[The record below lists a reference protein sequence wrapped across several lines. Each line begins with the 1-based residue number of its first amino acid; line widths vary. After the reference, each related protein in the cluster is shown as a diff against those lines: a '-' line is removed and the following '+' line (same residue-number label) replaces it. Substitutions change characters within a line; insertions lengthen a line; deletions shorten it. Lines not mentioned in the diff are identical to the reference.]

1 VTDER
6 WARVKALFQ
15 AAVERPAA
23 ERTAFLA
30 AATTGDDELRREVES
45 LLASDTGDVSFLDRL
60 PRAAKAVLADSRT
73 SPPTAGLNQ
82 SHPVLELGHRIGSAW
97 SAQVATQ
104 SLVGQTLG
112 SYHVLSKIGE
122 GGMGEVYRARDTKLR
137 RDVALKVMP
146 EAFARDPE
154 RLTRFEREA
163 QILASLNHKNIAA
176 IYGLEES
183 NGVHFL
189 VLELVEGETFAE
201 RIERHGP
208 LPLEKALVLSRQVA
222 EALEYAHK
230 KAITH
235 RDIKPANLKV
245 TPDGEVKV
253 LDFGLAKIFEG
264 DQARLDLSILPTLG
278 PAPTLDGQIVGTP
291 AYMSPEQVRGQQV
304 DKQADIWAFGCV
316 LYALLT
322 GKQAFP
328 GETIH
333 DTISKVLNEEPDRQA
348 LPPSTPATLQT
359 LLRRCLHKDVNRRLH
374 DIADARIEIEEAL
387 ATPAPAEPTA
397 ATVAPAR
404 PIWRRLMPWT
414 ASSLVL
420 AAAAGLVWIFKPPP
434 VSAPLSVS
442 RLAITLPAGQRFAA
456 MDQPAIAISPDG
468 RKIVYVAIQS
478 GVRERAGP
486 NQEQAGPQQLFLRPL
501 DSQES
506 KPVAGTEGAVAPFF
520 SPDGRWIGFFAGGKL
535 KKVSVNGGPVA
546 TLANTPVPGGGNWS
560 SKGILAIQGFRLGG
574 LQQISQ
580 GGGTVQPLTS
590 VERTEGT
597 HGWPELLPGGN
608 AVLFAGSATVAGWNN
623 AQIAAQPIGGGER
636 KNLVAGTQPR
646 YALTGHLLYMQSGTL
661 MAAPFEPQRL
671 ALTGSAVPAV
681 EGIEQS
687 LVTGAAQYS
696 ISSTGTLVYLA
707 GGLTGRKNRM
717 VWVTRNGE
725 EKLLLA
731 APRNYEFP
739 RVSPDG
745 WRVAVT
751 IADQE
756 AHIWVYDV
764 DRDNFTRLTFGG
776 NVNNVPTWSP
786 DGKRIAFRSNR
797 AGGPG
802 SLFWQAPDGSGGAE
816 RLTTSE
822 YTHLPN
828 SFSADGKL
836 LAFQENNPR
845 TGRDIWVLRL
855 SDRKS
860 QPFLRTP
867 FQETSPKFSPD
878 ARWVAYCSDESL
890 GRSEVY
896 VQPYPGPG
904 GKRQISTEGGQEPV
918 WNPNGRELFYRS
930 GTKIMAVDVDTRS
943 GFSSGTP
950 RMLFE
955 GTYLPTPVVVPDYD
969 VSPDGQRFLM
979 LKPAETQTSALTQIN
994 VVLNWFEELKRRV
1007 PAGQ

>member
-23 ERTAFLA
+23 ERNAFLA

-60 PRAAKAVLADSRT
+60 PLAAKAVLADSRT

-82 SHPVLELGHRIGSAW
+82 SHPVLELGHRSGSA
-97 SAQVATQ
+97 QEPTQ
-104 SLVGQTLG
+104 SFVGQKLG
-112 SYHVLSKIGE
+112 SYQVLSKIGE
-122 GGMGEVYRARDTKLR
+122 GGMGEVYRAKDTKLR
-137 RDVALKVMP
+137 RDVAVKVLP
-146 EAFARDPE
+146 RAFARDPE
-154 RLTRFEREA
+154 RLARFEREA

-208 LPLEKALVLSRQVA
+208 LPLEKALVLSQQVA

-264 DQARLDLSILPTLG
+264 DQAGLDLSKLPALG

-304 DKQADIWAFGCV
+304 DKQSDIWAFGCV

-322 GKQAFP
+322 GKQAFR
-328 GETIH
+328 GETIP
-333 DTISKVLNEEPDRQA
+333 DTISKVLDGEPDRKA
-348 LPPSTPATLQT
+348 LPPSTPSNVHS
-359 LLRRCLHKDVNRRLH
+359 LLRRCLQKDANRRLH

-387 ATPAPAEPTA
+387 TTPAPAEPTA
-397 ATVAPAR
+397 AAVAPPR
-404 PIWRRLMPWT
+404 PIWRHLIPWT
-414 ASSLVL
+414 ASTLVL
-420 AAAAGLVWIFKPPP
+420 AAAAGFAVWAFKPPRVP
-434 VSAPLSVS
+434 VLSVS
-442 RLAITLPAGQRFAA
+442 RLTIILPAGQRLAA
-456 MDQPAIAISPDG
+456 LDQPAIAISPDG
-468 RKIVYVAIQS
+468 KKIVYVAIQ
-478 GVRERAGP
+478 G
-486 NQEQAGPQQLFLRPL
+486 AGPQQLFLRPL
-501 DSQES
+501 DIQAS
-506 KPVAGTEGAVAPFF
+506 KPIAGTEGAVAPFF
-520 SPDGRWIGFFAGGKL
+520 SPDGQWIGFFAGGKL

-546 TLANTPVPGGGNWS
+546 TIANTPVPGGGNWS
-560 SKGILAIQGFRLGG
+560 SPGILALQGFRLGG

-580 GGGTVQPLTS
+580 EGGTLQPLTS
-590 VERTEGT
+590 LERTEST
-597 HGWPELLPGGN
+597 HAWPELLPGGN
-608 AVLFAGSATVAGWNN
+608 AVLFAGLATLAGWNN
-623 AQIAAQPIGGGER
+623 AQIAAQPIGGGKR

-646 YALTGHLLYMQSGTL
+646 YVATGHLLYMQSGTL

-671 ALTGSAVPAV
+671 ALTGAGVPAI
-681 EGIEQS
+681 EGVAQS

-707 GGLTGRKNRM
+707 GGLVGSQTRM

-725 EKLLLA
+725 EQLLPA
-731 APRNYEFP
+731 AARNYQFP
-739 RVSPDG
+739 RVAPDG
-745 WRVAVT
+745 RRVAVT
-751 IADQE
+751 ISDQE
-756 AHIWVYDV
+756 AQIWVYDV
-764 DRDNFTRLTFGG
+764 AKESLTRLTFEGT
-776 NVNNVPTWSP
+776 VNNVPTWSP
-786 DGKRIAFRSNR
+786 DGRRIAFRSNR

-802 SLFWQAPDGSGGAE
+802 SLFWQASDNSGGAE
-816 RLTTSE
+816 RLTTTD

-828 SFSADGKL
+828 SFSTDGQL
-836 LAFQENNPR
+836 LAFQENNPQ

-855 SDRKS
+855 TDRKRE
-860 QPFLRTP
+860 PFLRTP
-867 FQETSPKFSPD
+867 FQETAPKFSLD
-878 ARWVAYCSDESL
+878 GRWLAYSSDES
-890 GRSEVY
+890 GRAEVY

-904 GKRQISTEGGQEPV
+904 GRWQISTEGGQEPV
-918 WNPNGRELFYRS
+918 WAPKGRELFYRS
-930 GTKIMAVDVDTRS
+930 GSKIIAVEVDTKS
-943 GFSSGTP
+943 GFSPGTP

-955 GTYLPTPVVVPDYD
+955 GAYLPTPFVVPDYD